1 MAARV
6 RHQAPGTGL
15 GPTNST
21 ASKNTTTTVTFRQ
34 EPQSPRAHSRLA
46 NFRPQQ
52 AAPALRN
59 KGAAAAAA
67 VATTTTT
74 TSKDRWAA
82 DKPQGKYERRHP
94 VKPVSNTTPRGRSP
108 ASLLATSPQGRQ
120 AHRVRCYYK
129 CARSAFPRGSA
140 PADMGAWDRGEG
152 VD

>member
-67 VATTTTT
+67 AAVTTTTTT
-74 TSKDRWAA
+74 TSKEQMGGGQATGQIRA
-82 DKPQGKYERRHP
+82 PSSRETRIEHH
-94 VKPVSNTTPRGRSP
+94 TPGTITGVIARDVP
-108 ASLLATSPQGRQ
+108 TRQ
-120 AHRVRCYYK
+120 A
-129 CARSAFPRGSA
+129 SAQGAVLLQVHALSLPAWLGSS
-140 PADMGAWDRGEG
+140 
-152 VD
+152 